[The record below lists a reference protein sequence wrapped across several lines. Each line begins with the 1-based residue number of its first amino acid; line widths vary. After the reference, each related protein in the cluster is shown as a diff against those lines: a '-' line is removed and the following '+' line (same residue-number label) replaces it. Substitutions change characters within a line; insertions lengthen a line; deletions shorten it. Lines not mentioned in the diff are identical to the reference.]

1 MPNAFEFSNLTP
13 DLQLDALQ
21 SIGFYADSGLL
32 ALNSYENRV
41 YQFKADD
48 GKRYVVKFYRP
59 ERWSDAQ
66 ILEEHQF
73 AFDLVAAE
81 VPVVAPLCRDGR
93 SLHTYADC
101 RFALFPSCGGRPF
114 EMDNLDQFEQLGR
127 YLGMLH
133 QVGSQRP
140 FQNRPTLD
148 LRKDIEKATTQLMQ
162 SPLLPSHLQ
171 QPLHQVLAAAAAQV
185 PSISGEMLRCHGD
198 CHAGNL
204 LVHDRLTLLDLD
216 DALQAPAIT
225 DFYLLLSGDLHDQ
238 RLQLD
243 VLLEQYENFFH
254 LPQSQ
259 LAWLEP
265 LKLRRMITY
274 MAWLDRRWGDA
285 AFQHAFPWFG
295 QASYWQQQV
304 QVLEQ
309 QLQRLSQPI
318 LSLGFSDSW

>member
-1 MPNAFEFSNLTP
+1 MSHAFDFSELTP

-21 SIGFYADSGLL
+21 SIGVYADSGLL

-41 YQFKADD
+41 YQFRADD

-73 AFDLVAAE
+73 AFDLMEAE
-81 VPVVAPLCRDGR
+81 VPVVTPIARDGMT
-93 SLHTYADC
+93 LHQFGHC

-133 QVGSQRP
+133 QVGSQSSFQVRP
-140 FQNRPTLD
+140 RMD
-148 LRKDIEKATTQLMQ
+148 LRQDIERASQQLLQ
-162 SPLLPSHLQ
+162 STRLPSALAQPLQ
-171 QPLHQVLAAAAAQV
+171 QVLQAASAKV
-185 PSISGEMLRCHGD
+185 PKLAGETIRCHGD

-204 LVHDRLTLLDLD
+204 LVSDRLTLLDLD
-216 DALQAPAIT
+216 DALQGPPIT
-225 DFYLLLSGDLHDQ
+225 DFYLLLSGDRNDQ
-238 RLQLD
+238 IVQLD

-259 LAWLEP
+259 LAWLEA
-265 LKLRRMITY
+265 LTLRRMITY
-274 MAWLDRRWGDA
+274 MAWLDQRWGDA
-285 AFQHAFPWFG
+285 AFQQAFPWFS
-295 QASYWQQQV
+295 QPSYWQQQV
-304 QVLEQ
+304 QLLEQ
-309 QLQRLSQPI
+309 QVQRLDLPI

>member
-1 MPNAFEFSNLTP
+1 MSHAFNFSDLTP

-41 YQFKADD
+41 YQFRADD
-48 GKRYVVKFYRP
+48 GRRYVVKFYRP
-59 ERWSDAQ
+59 QRWSDAQ

-73 AFDLVAAE
+73 AKDLIEAE
-81 VPVVAPLCRDGR
+81 VPVVAPIARDGIT
-93 SLHTYADC
+93 LHHFANC

-114 EMDNLDQFEQLGR
+114 EMDNLDQFEHLGR

-140 FQNRPTLD
+140 FQVRHRLD
-148 LRKDIEKATTQLMQ
+148 LRRDIEQASQQLLQ
-162 SPLLPSHLQ
+162 SNLLPVHLAQPLQ
-171 QPLHQVLAAAAAQV
+171 QVLKAAAAKA
-185 PSISGEMLRCHGD
+185 PMMSGDTLRCHGD

-204 LVHDRLTLLDLD
+204 LFNDRLTLLDLD
-216 DALQAPAIT
+216 DAMQAPAIT
-225 DFYLLLSGDLHDQ
+225 DFYLLLSGDRNDQ
-238 RLQLD
+238 LIQLD

-259 LAWLEP
+259 LAWLEA

-274 MAWLDRRWGDA
+274 MAWLDLRWGDA
-285 AFQHAFPWFG
+285 AFQQAFPWFN
-295 QASYWQQQV
+295 QTSYWQQQV
-304 QVLEQ
+304 QMLEQ
-309 QLQRLSQPI
+309 QVQRLDLPA

>member
-1 MPNAFEFSNLTP
+1 MSHAFNFADLTP

-41 YQFKADD
+41 YQFRADD
-48 GKRYVVKFYRP
+48 GKRFVAKFYRP

-73 AFDLVAAE
+73 ALDLVTAE
-81 VPVVAPLCRDGR
+81 VPVVAPIARDGVT
-93 SLHTYADC
+93 LHHFSGY

-140 FQNRPTLD
+140 FQARPQID
-148 LRKDIEKATTQLMQ
+148 LRQDIARASQQLLQ
-162 SPLLPSHLQ
+162 SRWLPAHLAQPLQ
-171 QPLHQVLAAAAAQV
+171 QVLKAAQSQV
-185 PSISGEMLRCHGD
+185 PAMSGSSIRCHGD

-204 LVHDRLTLLDLD
+204 LCNERLTLLDLD
-216 DALQAPAIT
+216 DALQGPPIT
-225 DFYLLLSGDLHDQ
+225 DFYLLLSGDRHDQ
-238 RLQLD
+238 LVQLD

-259 LAWLEP
+259 LAWLEA

-274 MAWLDRRWGDA
+274 MAWLDLRWGDA
-285 AFQHAFPWFG
+285 AFQQAFPWFS

-304 QVLEQ
+304 SELEQ
-309 QLQRLSQPI
+309 QVKRLDLPA
-318 LSLGFSDSW
+318 LSLGLSDSW